1 MYSFE
6 QPSGGLQLAMELF
19 LEREQHSRVGE
30 ILHSP
35 RSKTLFSGTHLPP
48 NPALWA
54 NTTSQTLSMGPL
66 TLVYEGN
73 FTATIFHL
81 FLRLIAELRAK
92 VCKFALEA
100 KRGQDYRQTYGI
112 NGRILEFY
120 NYYPHGAS
128 VDISEEAG
136 GQVPGVMILKVH

>member
-6 QPSGGLQLAMELF
+6 QPFGGLQLVMEQF

-35 RSKTLFSGTHLPP
+35 RSKSLFLETHLPP
-48 NPALWA
+48 NPALWVNA
-54 NTTSQTLSMGPL
+54 TSQTLNMGPP
-66 TLVYEGN
+66 TLVYEGS

-81 FLRLIAELRAK
+81 FPRLPAKLRAR

-100 KRGQDYRQTYGI
+100 ERG
-112 NGRILEFY
+112 
-120 NYYPHGAS
+120 
-128 VDISEEAG
+128 
-136 GQVPGVMILKVH
+136 